1 MDDKVHLVPTGYDL
15 DRVLWG
21 LEYYGVTKLYLIR
34 NVEEAESI
42 VEDYVEKLKARYADL
57 VDRNKLQEVFINT
70 LDVSEIFN
78 TCKTII
84 ETESLENQVFINI
97 SSSNPLTSTA
107 LVMTAWCCDI
117 SRMKKPPTI
126 YFINPERHAC
136 DELSYFSKEIIPILG
151 NFKAI
156 LKEKPEDLYAFL
168 QKLNEFLS
176 KIRDK
181 GLGWGRERM
190 IAIPYMPIKLPSE
203 FEMELLA
210 HIESFGGE
218 VKNIQAL
225 VDGLRKPITSKR
237 YKDPNIAL
245 RAKVTYHLRNLE
257 SRQLI
262 EKIPNMRGTRI
273 KITQLGKVFVT
284 PRVLKKVKE
293 E

>member
-1 MDDKVHLVPTGYDL
+1 MDEKVHLVPTGYEL

-21 LEYYGVTKLYLIR
+21 LEYFGVTRLYLIR

-42 VEDYVEKLKARYADL
+42 VEDYVEKIKARYADL
-57 VDRNKLQEVFINT
+57 VEHNKLQEVFINT
-70 LDVSEIFN
+70 MDVSEIFN

-84 ETESLENQVFINI
+84 ETEALKNQVFINI

-117 SRMKKPPTI
+117 TKMKKPPTI
-126 YFINPERHAC
+126 YFIRPGQYAC
-136 DELSYFSKEIIPILG
+136 DELSHFSKEITPLLN
-151 NFKAI
+151 NFKS
-156 LKEKPEDLYAFL
+156 LVKEKPEELHAFL
-168 QKLNEFLS
+168 QRFHNFLS
-176 KIRDK
+176 AIEDK
-181 GLGWGRERM
+181 GLSWGREGI

-210 HIESFGGE
+210 YIESFGGE

-225 VDGLRKPITSKR
+225 VDGLKKPTTYKH

-257 SRQLI
+257 SRQLV
-262 EKIPNMRGTRI
+262 EKIPNMKGMRI
-273 KITQLGKVFVT
+273 KITPLGKVFVT
-284 PRVLKKVKE
+284 PRILKKVKE
-293 E
+293 D